1 MTSFF
6 LYLARMTMYFFLV
19 ILALLLIWIALGLH
33 FRLTKLRVCAELPN
47 GLLVGRSSL
56 YSFQNIRMKS
66 DVVLKLPDGTVLI
79 KNKFIQFYFS
89 ETSTYGVAEPRD
101 YSRKPYAFA
110 YRPDIGFVL
119 QESAPEKYDLII
131 QEAGKLIKAYRTHAN
146 LGYSSLLKVHTEL
159 IAQSDYRRENCP
171 VTVFPGAAHDGIVM
185 EYGYR

>member
-1 MTSFF
+1 MELFF
-6 LYLARMTMYFFLV
+6 RFVGKMLKYMIIAA
-19 ILALLLIWIALGLH
+19 LALYAILFSVGLYN
-33 FRLTKLRVCAELPN
+33 RINTMRVCAELPN

-79 KNKFIQFYFS
+79 KNKFIQFFFS
-89 ETSTYGVAEPRD
+89 ETSTFGSAEPRD

-119 QESAPEKYDLII
+119 QENAPEKYALII

-159 IAQSDYRRENCP
+159 IAQPTYRRENCP
-171 VTVFPGAAHDGIVM
+171 VTVFPGAAHDGIIM
-185 EYGYR
+185 DYGHR